1 MLRVFPEGSVCFHFI
16 WGSLQWI
23 VNSEDVNEKLF
34 PVSQN
39 QWELLPSAG
48 EKLEQ
53 NEAKEAFWTND
64 DVYLVGPF
72 SSFVK
77 CVFLSMGTV
86 RGWPL
91 FRSRLQKATKSGTW
105 LWHRQPRLTPS
116 SVSAHLLSWT
126 ILWTWEIQSSLN
138 TQCSR
143 QWDWYWHREFPKAL
157 LPTAQPE
164 LARWWTSL
172 LLRTETANC
181 VARGLETHYLLQEKK
196 AMKVFIDKVPVHPP
210 PSPPL
215 WNLLMG
221 CVCVC
226 ADDTQF
232 LKVLFFLW
240 ENPSY
245 LVKWCGAGLDWPV
258 CALLGN
264 LQSSSQFAKTDQ
276 QNIVQKG
283 FTWSLSFGWA
293 QNACLRQC
301 FLNSV

>member
-1 MLRVFPEGSVCFHFI
+1 MALT
-16 WGSLQWI
+16 QTTKA
-23 VNSEDVNEKLF
+23 N
-34 PVSQN
+34 
-39 QWELLPSAG
+39 
-48 EKLEQ
+48 
-53 NEAKEAFWTND
+53 T
-64 DVYLVGPF
+64 
-72 SSFVK
+72 
-77 CVFLSMGTV
+77 FLCLCT
-86 RGWPL
+86 
-91 FRSRLQKATKSGTW
+91 
-105 LWHRQPRLTPS
+105 S
-116 SVSAHLLSWT
+116 SVLNDSLDLRNTKFTEHAMLPPVRLVLAQRISKSSPSYSTAWT
-126 ILWTWEIQSSLN
+126 CTVMNFI
-138 TQCSR
+138 
-143 QWDWYWHREFPKAL
+143 AL
-157 LPTAQPE
+157 K
-164 LARWWTSL
+164 RN
-172 LLRTETANC
+172 RTETANC

-245 LVKWCGAGLDWPV
+245 LVKWCGAGLGWPV